1 MKKKIVKSKKR
12 VPKFQN
18 GGIGKLKPRTAL
30 EAAKDLKIGPFVGPL
45 NEADTAAKDKEKET
59 KVRGLIDDL
68 ITPKSASIV
77 STPKSAT
84 TPKSVAAKN
93 SKIIS
98 DSYKKSLQGLM
109 DKGKSV
115 DELVKLGYGTK
126 QGLTNLG
133 LTTPKKVTAPKKA
146 TAPKKVTA
154 PKKATAT
161 KPTTPKKPT
170 ASDLKKE
177 GQRLKAEG
185 MKQKGIGMAIKGKGL
200 RNKAIAETRYIK
212 IGTSQD
218 PITTKLREISK
229 GKKQTKEVKY
239 LPNKSVLT
247 ETEKKAIAKYKASP
261 KYKKSLKVDSK
272 KFSSDELAKSN
283 YGNNIVGD
291 LISGPVKGAVAAG
304 VGLYG
309 LYKGIKGIKSLKGAA
324 AKLVKKSA
332 TEATEAVAKSKKSSL
347 KFNANRLQARSK
359 VNKAQKEG
367 LEGLTKIKDVVKN
380 SATKTKD
387 VVKNS
392 ALKPDRILKPI
403 KRAIPRSTNAGKT
416 IKAKGRTVSEGSQ
429 KLLGNG
435 QKMLGNGQKML
446 GSGQKML
453 GSGQKMLGNTK
464 GLPAPKKGLSL
475 SKFRNV
481 KPKPKPGEQLK
492 FNFRKGGKITKM
504 KKVGKK
510 C

>member
-12 VPKFQN
+12 LPKYQDGAF
-18 GGIGKLKPRTAL
+18 
-30 EAAKDLKIGPFVGPL
+30 IGPLDESTTV
-45 NEADTAAKDKEKET
+45 AKDKEKEA

-68 ITPKSASIV
+68 ITPKSAPIV
-77 STPKSAT
+77 T

-93 SKIIS
+93 SKTIS

-109 DKGKSV
+109 DKGKSI

-133 LTTPKKVTAPKKA
+133 LTAPKKSA
-146 TAPKKVTA
+146 APKPTA
-154 PKKATAT
+154 SKKGGSP

-200 RNKAIAETRYIK
+200 RNKAIAETKYIK

-261 KYKKSLKVDSK
+261 KYKKSLKLDSK
-272 KFSSDELAKSN
+272 KLNKKLAKQN
-283 YGNNIVGD
+283 EDTYRPNIVGD
-291 LISGPVKGAVAAG
+291 LIGGPVKAAAAAVGVGA
-304 VGLYG
+304 GLYG
-309 LYKGIKGIKSLKGAA
+309 LYKAGKNLSNVGKAVTKS
-324 AKLVKKSA
+324 
-332 TEATEAVAKSKKSSL
+332 
-347 KFNANRLQARSK
+347 
-359 VNKAQKEG
+359 
-367 LEGLTKIKDVVKN
+367 I
-380 SATKTKD
+380 ATKTAKAGASQLAANTARKVRSITATNKRALN
-387 VVKNS
+387 VVK
-392 ALKPDRILKPI
+392 DRLAKRGSLENILKQTSKPNLKNI
-403 KRAIPRSTNAGKT
+403 TKRNINRESILYRQGMRGK
-416 IKAKGRTVSEGSQ
+416 R
-429 KLLGNG
+429 
-435 QKMLGNGQKML
+435 
-446 GSGQKML
+446 
-453 GSGQKMLGNTK
+453 NT
-464 GLPAPKKGLSL
+464 SL
-475 SKFRNV
+475 SKFERYAKSKVIKPSNKRFNYNREARKEMAQTELKGALDKV
-481 KPKPKPGEQLK
+481 KNRTSKFLEKFIERGKPKQ
-492 FNFRKGGKITKM
+492 FRKGGKVTKM
-504 KKVGKK
+504 KRNGKK